1 MARMRGATIVSALLL
16 LPWTAACGD
25 DDGVVSGDAGPR
37 DAASAD
43 GATDAGPPIEPAST
57 DHCNYTPLV
66 PTAHA
71 GETVAEG
78 ALEAGAAERVL
89 GMSVGSA
96 LGAYTARADFMGM
109 VRAVDRRYMEIAGAF
124 KPSVGVET
132 LPRVR
137 ALALRA
143 GGETVVILKADLALA
158 DDWITYELEE
168 RLGPE
173 LAGKVIFATSH
184 SHSAW
189 GHYGSNSALQ
199 VGIGRRRA
207 HSYGGLLDD
216 LEVVA
221 REALDG
227 LAPARIGIAHVSDFD
242 PDDLVTRDRRGEN
255 DDLPN
260 GANRKD
266 HDLFVLRVD
275 ATDGSPIAIVPVF
288 GMHGTILDADNPLAT
303 TDAPGA
309 VERALEESFDSEVV
323 VMHLQGAA
331 GDVSPAGSEGVS
343 CAGEDPCYDFARA
356 ESVGRLARDAILAAW
371 TDAGTAMVDTLS
383 MEMVTRSVDLG
394 PDWRTFTVRDGALAY
409 APFDGARIADGE
421 IFDGAGELISPIDE
435 FNAPV
440 GAAFCGEDTAAF
452 FPMGALP
459 GADVASHTQT
469 ADGEPVLPY
478 RSCVTADIAT
488 ETLGAVIALP
498 FEPMPVCAIT
508 RTTISA
514 LRVGEHVLV
523 TVPGEPVTL
532 FADYVRE
539 LSPVAADRTIVLGY
553 AQGHVGYVLRPEDWL
568 RGGYE
573 PTITF
578 WGPLSGEYLAER
590 ADEIMDLVM
599 TDAREDATTAGTDRY
614 DPPDITDD
622 DVPPADPS
630 PLAGTIPDPVPERV
644 YVRGGEP
651 IASAQ
656 PPATVP
662 RLGLARFAWIGEDP
676 MAGTPRVTLQRESSP
691 GTFEDLARRSGRTIV
706 DGEMLLFHTPDP
718 LLRSGAMARTHYWV
732 VEWQAVTPWGTAGMD
747 ALEERPGLAL
757 GTYRF
762 HVEGTGYSVDSDPF
776 TVTVGALEVS
786 AMRAGTTISAT
797 ASYHAPDGF
806 RLLTLDG
813 ASNAPVP
820 VSSGSVTV
828 ELDLSS
834 GGTRTFPD
842 VTPGSDGA
850 VSVDA
855 GADAALTTTVRIV
868 DRFGNV
874 GAATL

>member
-1 MARMRGATIVSALLL
+1 MRGVRIFFALLL
-16 LPWTAACGD
+16 AGTGACGD
-25 DDGVVSGDAGPR
+25 DDGGSPVDAGGRDDGSTMDAGP
-37 DAASAD
+37 
-43 GATDAGPPIEPAST
+43 DAGPPVEPAST
-57 DHCNYTPLV
+57 DHCDYTPLA
-66 PTAHA
+66 PTARA

-96 LGAYTARADFMGM
+96 LGAYTARADFMGT
-109 VRAVDRRYMEIAGAF
+109 VRAVDRRYMELAGAF
-124 KPSVGVET
+124 KPSVGIET

-143 GGETVVILKADLALA
+143 GGETVVIVKADLALA
-158 DDWITYELEE
+158 DDFITYELEE
-168 RLGPE
+168 RLGPDF
-173 LAGKVIFATSH
+173 AGKVIFATSH

-216 LEVVA
+216 LEAVA
-221 REALDG
+221 RAAIDG
-227 LAPARIGIAHVSDFD
+227 LAPAEIGIAHVPDFD

-275 ATDGSPIAIVPVF
+275 RADGAPVALVPVF
-288 GMHGTILDADNPLAT
+288 GVHGTVLDADNPLAT

-309 VERALEESFDSEVV
+309 IERALEESFDTEVV

-331 GDVSPAGSEGVS
+331 GDVSPAGSAGIACE
-343 CAGEDPCYDFARA
+343 GEDAPCYDFARA
-356 ESVGRLARDAILAAW
+356 ESVGRLARDAIVAAW
-371 TDAGTAMVDTLS
+371 TEAGTAMSDTLS

-394 PDWRTFTVRDGALAY
+394 PDWRTFSVRDGALAY
-409 APFDGARIADGE
+409 APFDGTRVADGQ
-421 IFDGAGELISPIDE
+421 IFDASGALVSPIDE

-440 GAAFCGEDTAAF
+440 GAAFCGEDMAAL

-459 GADVASHTQT
+459 GADTASHTQT
-469 ADGEPVLPY
+469 PDGEPVLPY
-478 RSCVTADIAT
+478 RSCVSADIAT

-508 RTTISA
+508 RTTVSA
-514 LRVGEHVLV
+514 LRIGEHVLV
-523 TVPGEPVTL
+523 TIPGEPVTL

-539 LSPVAADRTIVLGY
+539 LSPVAPERTIVVGY

-578 WGPLSGEYLAER
+578 WGPLQGEYVAER
-590 ADEIMDLVM
+590 AEEVMALVV
-599 TDAREDATTAGTDRY
+599 TDAREDATTEGTDRY

-622 DVPPADPS
+622 DVPAPDPAPM
-630 PLAGTIPDPVPERV
+630 AGTIPDPVPELV
-644 YVRGGEP
+644 YVRGGAP
-651 IASAQ
+651 LASPQ
-656 PPATVP
+656 PPASVP

-676 MAGTPRVTLQRESSP
+676 MAGTPRVTLQRETSP
-691 GTFEDLARRSGRTIV
+691 GTYTDLTRRSGRTIV

-718 LLRSGAMARTHYWV
+718 LLRSGTMARTHYWV
-732 VEWQAVTPWGTAGMD
+732 VEWQAVTPWGAPGMD
-747 ALEERPGLAL
+747 ALEDRPGLPL

-762 HVEGTGYSVDSDPF
+762 HVEGTGYAIDSDPF
-776 TVTVGALEVS
+776 TVTAGALEVA
-786 AMRAGTTISAT
+786 AMRAGTTITAT
-797 ASYHAPDGF
+797 ATYHAPDGF

-813 ASNAPVP
+813 DSNAPVP
-820 VSSGSVTV
+820 VSSGTVTV
-828 ELDLSS
+828 ELDLST
-834 GGTRTFPD
+834 GGTRTFTD
-842 VTPGSDGA
+842 VAPAADGT
-850 VSVDA
+850 VTVDA
-855 GADAALTTTVRIV
+855 GTDAALTTTVRIV

-874 GAATL
+874 GSATL